1 MRKIIS
7 FSIWGNN
14 PKYTVGAIRNA
25 QLAQIY
31 FPDWECYF
39 YYDSSV
45 PGIVISA
52 LDQFTNSKTIKVED
66 GTFGA
71 FWRFRAMENNT
82 IVISRDTDSR
92 LSEREKVIVSNWEN
106 DNTKL
111 CVIRDHINHYEFP
124 ILAGMWGIRDGLLP
138 ADVEYISH
146 YDTTHKYLMDQ
157 YYLRD
162 IIWPK
167 YQMDSSQFGIK
178 ETAWMRSSYL
188 SIGKNFIGQTYDENE
203 YPVYEGK
210 LV

>member
-7 FSIWGNN
+7 FSIWGDN

-31 FPDWECYF
+31 FPAWECYF

-45 PGIVISA
+45 PRIIISA

-71 FWRFRAMENNT
+71 FWRFRAMERDT

-92 LSEREKVIVSNWEN
+92 LSEREKIIITDWVNAS
-106 DNTKL
+106 TKL

-124 ILAGMWGIRDGLLP
+124 ILAGMWGLRDGLMP
-138 ADVEYISH
+138 SDVECIPH
-146 YDTTHKYLMDQ
+146 YNTTHKYLMDQ

-167 YQMDSSQFGIK
+167 YQTDSSQFGIK
-178 ETAWMRSSYL
+178 ETVWMRNSYL
-188 SIGKNFIGQTYDENE
+188 SIGKNFIGQTYDDNE
-203 YPVYEGK
+203 CPVYEGK